1 MYGYYNEGLFRSE
14 PSSDFLRNR
23 LVKVM
28 TQIASLK
35 SDVFE
40 ANTIEEIERNY
51 LEQARVSPIHLFP
64 EQKEM
69 DMDEVDIRID
79 VTRQPFYNP
88 NFDDATIIVKG
99 YKVTTDIPF
108 DGDPELFNVTP
119 SSYTLRRFEGQVVER
134 NLRLTLEIKR
144 DEVDDNGEV
153 IARKID
159 DEIKSFTGMLT
170 SLEND
175 VNSYNAQLEEK
186 IHNAVSSRFNE
197 LNKLRTLKTALK
209 IPMKASSSP
218 NPLNRITMHDSRIT
232 PLAAKS
238 NGETG
243 YYIAQKDYEDILDV
257 IRSMGTSMETNRAA
271 ERQDEEGLRDI
282 LLAGLSSSIKGGNAG
297 GELFRKS
304 GKTDVS
310 IIFDNKAAFVA
321 ECKLWKGRQYIN
333 EGINQLLGYITW
345 RDVKVSLV
353 IFNKEA
359 KDFSRIQKQIPNIFQ
374 SRDDYVRDDGKQPN
388 GEWRFVLQK
397 PDDKDRHIAIHV
409 FIFDVREK
417 DSPNP

>member
-1 MYGYYNEGLFRSE
+1 MYGYYSEGLFRSE
-14 PSSDFLRNR
+14 PSSEFLRNR
-23 LVKVM
+23 LAKVM
-28 TQIASLK
+28 AQVTDLK

-64 EQKEM
+64 DQKEM
-69 DMDEVDIRID
+69 DIDEVDIHID
-79 VTRQPFYNP
+79 ATRQPFYNP
-88 NFDDATIIVKG
+88 NFDDATIVVKG
-99 YKVTTDIPF
+99 YKVTVDVPF
-108 DGDPELFNVTP
+108 DGDSELFNVTP
-119 SSYTLRRFEGQVVER
+119 SRYTLKRFEGQVIER
-134 NLRLTLEIKR
+134 SLRLTFEIR
-144 DEVDDNGEV
+144 RNEVDDKGEV

-159 DEIKSFTGMLT
+159 DEIKSFTSMLV

-175 VNSYNAQLEEK
+175 VNSYNVQLEER

-197 LNKLRTLKTALK
+197 LNKLKTLKTALK

-218 NPLNRITMHDSRIT
+218 NPLNRIIMRDNRIT
-232 PLAAKS
+232 PLSTKP
-238 NGETG
+238 NEETG

-257 IRSMGTSMETNRAA
+257 IRGMGTSMETNRAA

-304 GKTDVS
+304 GKTDIS

-321 ECKLWKGRQYIN
+321 ECKLWKGKQYIN

-359 KDFSRIQKQIPNIFQ
+359 KDFSRLQKQIPDIFQ
-374 SRDDYVRDDGKQPN
+374 SRDDYVRDGGKQPN

-397 PDDKDRHIAIHV
+397 PDDKDRHVTFHV
-409 FIFDVREK
+409 FMFDVREK
-417 DSPNP
+417 GSPNP